1 MHCNQGM
8 YMLLRLSCVQINLL
22 WMNKINSEHKNLCYL
37 YRQVQLF
44 KMRDMLAA
52 SLLHSRSS
60 FSFLSLIK
68 TCINNSI
75 KCHSLINISEI
86 AVTDIPRSE
95 KATWPPLC
103 VSLCIKSCCIF
114 SSALTSR
121 CDIAGVSWWS
131 NMRTVRLTETWNTF

>member
-95 KATWPPLC
+95 KAT
-103 VSLCIKSCCIF
+103 
-114 SSALTSR
+114 
-121 CDIAGVSWWS
+121 
-131 NMRTVRLTETWNTF
+131 